1 MDFNNLVA
9 KMRDIEP
16 TDISVQAAQDEVAA
30 KAQGK
35 EAVKEVVTESVAPA
49 APMDELAQL
58 TALSGVTLTESVVA
72 EKAVSKKQQKF
83 MGMVHAAQKGEKPA
97 SKEVADVA
105 KDMKKSD
112 AKDFASTKHKGLPEK
127 KKAAESFDKDAFR
140 SSFESLVMEA
150 KAKPDFLDVDKDGDK
165 KEPMKKAIKDKKE
178 KKVGENAKMKKAIDD
193 QGGPAELAKKIMQGD
208 KNDSKKDEKTNEAG
222 CSSSM
227 KKKKKKYN
235 ESYQFVEMM
244 KMVKESGGQQAIDPV
259 DDILWTWA
267 NRVASSKIEESSK
280 AELYAAMVYERNGG
294 RFEMYDVMEKAL
306 NEDSKKKTEVD
317 EADAGETDPKKDGEV
332 PIQNQKGFKK
342 VAYNKDGSYT
352 TTDHKGKKTTS
363 DPGKKTEPVD
373 LSVKF

>member
-30 KAQGK
+30 KAHGK

-58 TALSGVTLTESVVA
+58 AALSGVTLTESVVA

-97 SKEVADVA
+97 SKEVAAVA

-165 KEPMKKAIKDKKE
+165 KEPMKKAIKDKKD

-208 KNDSKKDEKTNEAG
+208 KKKDEKKDEA
-222 CSSSM
+222 CSS
-227 KKKKKKYN
+227 KKKGKKMN

-306 NEDSKKKTEVD
+306 TEDAE
-317 EADAGETDPKKDGEV
+317 
-332 PIQNQKGFKK
+332 
-342 VAYNKDGSYT
+342 
-352 TTDHKGKKTTS
+352 
-363 DPGKKTEPVD
+363 
-373 LSVKF
+373 